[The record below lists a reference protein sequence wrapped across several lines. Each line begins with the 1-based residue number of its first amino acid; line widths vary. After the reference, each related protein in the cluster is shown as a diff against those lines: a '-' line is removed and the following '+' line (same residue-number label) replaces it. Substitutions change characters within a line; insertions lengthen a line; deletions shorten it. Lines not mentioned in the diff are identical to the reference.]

1 MRAHPWLKGVSWARL
16 AALKVTP
23 PAGTLPDTAFLR
35 STLTA
40 EDVERFKREE
50 RSADSIPPD
59 KQLLF
64 LE

>member
-1 MRAHPWLKGVSWARL
+1 MRTHPWLKDVSWTRL
-16 AALKVTP
+16 AARQVTP
-23 PAGTLPDTAFLR
+23 PAGTLPDTAFVR

-40 EDVERFKREE
+40 EDVEKFRRDE
-50 RSADSIPPD
+50 RSAVSIPPD